1 MVLQVRTDNQYEDE
15 SLARVIGTLTGD
27 ALFFHDL
34 NRNVAE
40 VPLLTPVEE
49 RQLFEQ
55 LEAGRLAQE
64 TLDTTLPGSDPA
76 LRRTL
81 QQQVEAGTQ
90 ARTHIIRANMLL
102 VVQLARKIQHRTS
115 EPFLDLIQ
123 EGCFGL
129 FHAIEKFEVARGLK
143 FSTYATWW
151 IRQYIDR
158 YLQTC
163 TKIIRLPVHIEES
176 LRKLRKTV
184 GLLEKKF
191 GRTPTTA
198 EIAADLGISE
208 RQVQELFLHDIQCDS
223 LDKPIP
229 AAHTPDTLRLVDSIP
244 SNDVTVEMGNL
255 LQQRDRVVAD
265 ALSLLPQGERQ
276 VVMYRFGFFDGR
288 QHSIRDVATY
298 CGISHEQAI
307 LRIRSA
313 LLRLREPDVTDTLYP
328 LLLEEPLST

>member
-1 MVLQVRTDNQYEDE
+1 MALQSKPANRYKDTSE
-15 SLARVIGTLTGD
+15 AGIIGDLTGD
-27 ALFFHDL
+27 TLFFHDL
-34 NRNVAE
+34 RKNVAE

-64 TLDTTLPGSDPA
+64 TLRDTPPDDDPS
-76 LRRTL
+76 LRHAL
-81 QQQVEAGTQ
+81 QQQVEAGEQ

-102 VVQLARKIQHRTS
+102 VVQLAKKIQQRTS
-115 EPFLDLIQ
+115 EPFLDLLQ
-123 EGCFGL
+123 EGCLGL
-129 FHAIEKFEVARGLK
+129 FHAIDKFEVARGFR

-151 IRQYIDR
+151 IRQSIERAIDDQSR
-158 YLQTC
+158 D
-163 TKIIRLPVHIEES
+163 IRLPVHMAES
-176 LRKLRKTV
+176 LRRLRRAM
-184 GLLEKKF
+184 GALEKKF
-191 GRTPTTA
+191 GRPPTTA

-208 RQVQELFLHDIQCDS
+208 TQVKALFLHDIKCDS

-229 AAHTPDTLRLVDSIP
+229 VAHTSETLSLVDSIP
-244 SNDVTVEMGNL
+244 SPDVGVESRSL
-255 LQQRDRVVAD
+255 LQQRDRSIAD
-265 ALSLLPQGERQ
+265 ALGILPEGERQ

-298 CGISHEQAI
+298 YGISQEQAT

-313 LLRLREPDVTDTLYP
+313 LLRLREPDIADTLHP